1 MPDVLSDAERSL
13 IDAYWRAANYLSV
26 GQIYL
31 YDNPLLKEPLIQG
44 AHQAAPARAL
54 GNDAGPQFHLRPP
67 EPPDQEIRPRHDLHH
82 RPGSRRAGAGRERL
96 SRGDLQRG
104 LPEHLAGR
112 GRDEAAV
119 HAVFVP
125 RRDPE
130 PRRAGDAGLDPRGRR
145 AWLCAVARLWRGVRQ
160 SRSDRRLRRRRRR
173 GGNRSAGDELA
184 LEQVPEPRDGRRGSA
199 DPAPQRLQ
207 DRQSHAF
214 SPGSATRNWSSC
226 SADTATPRIS
236 SRATTPQQCTS

>member
-31 YDNPLLKEPLIQG
+31 YDNPLLKEPSVEG
-44 AHQAAPARAL
+44 AHQAAAARPL

-67 EPPDQEIRPRHDLHH
+67 EPADQEIRPRHDLHH
-82 RPGSRRAGAGRERL
+82 RPRPWRAGAGRERL
-96 SRGDLQRG
+96 SRRHLQRG

-119 HAVFVP
+119 HAVLVS

-130 PRRAGDAGLDPRGRR
+130 PCRAGDAGLDPRGRR

-173 GGNRSAGDELA
+173 GGNRTRWRRAG
-184 LEQVPEPRDGRRGSA
+184 
-199 DPAPQRLQ
+199 
-207 DRQSHAF
+207 
-214 SPGSATRNWSSC
+214 TR
-226 SADTATPRIS
+226 
-236 SRATTPQQCTS
+236 TSF